1 MKLPLSWLSDY
12 LDMTGITPEQYNH
25 AMTMSG
31 SKVEGIENLGD
42 EIENVVTGKILSVEK
57 HPDAD
62 KLKICQVD
70 VGSETIQIVT
80 GADNVKP
87 GQTVPVAKDGA
98 RLPGGKKI
106 KKGKLR
112 GVVSNG
118 MMCSY
123 EEIGMTKRY

>member
-1 MKLPLSWLSDY
+1 MCIRDS
-12 LDMTGITPEQYNH
+12 
-25 AMTMSG
+25 
-31 SKVEGIENLGD
+31 
-42 EIENVVTGKILSVEK
+42 VVTGKILSVEK

-106 KKGKLR
+106 KKGKLL
-112 GVVSNG
+112 SL
-118 MMCSY
+118 
-123 EEIGMTKRY
+123 IHI

>member
-1 MKLPLSWLSDY
+1 MKLPLRWLSDY
-12 LDMTGITPEQYNH
+12 IDMAGITPEQYNH

-42 EIENVVTGKILSVEK
+42 EIQNVVTGKLLSVEK

-80 GADNVKP
+80 GAENVKP

-98 RLPGGKKI
+98 LLPGGTKI
-106 KKGKLR
+106 KKENFVAWSQTACFVPMKK
-112 GVVSNG
+112 SA
-118 MMCSY
+118 
-123 EEIGMTKRY
+123 